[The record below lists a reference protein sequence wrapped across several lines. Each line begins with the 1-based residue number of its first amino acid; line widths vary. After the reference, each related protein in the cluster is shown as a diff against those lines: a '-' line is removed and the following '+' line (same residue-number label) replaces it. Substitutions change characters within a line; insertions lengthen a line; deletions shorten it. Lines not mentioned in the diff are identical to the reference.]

1 MPAMLAEAGDI
12 RADAAWYRSCVQST
26 PPPIRG
32 HRPVTDKYGMV
43 RPRSR
48 ENDDGFTLVELLVVI
63 LVIGILAAIALPA
76 FLGQQLKA
84 QDSEAKANAR
94 ELLTHVEA
102 CAVETSAYDQCDT
115 PTELG
120 PMNLNW
126 GGGVGQVQVTAS
138 SSTGYT
144 IVARSRS
151 GTDFRM
157 VRTSIA
163 APPIRTCS
171 QSSVGGCHAGGS
183 W

>member
-1 MPAMLAEAGDI
+1 MRRKAP
-12 RADAAWYRSCVQST
+12 W
-26 PPPIRG
+26 
-32 HRPVTDKYGMV
+32 TDKHLMV
-43 RPRSR
+43 RPRPR
-48 ENDDGFTLVELLVVI
+48 DGEDGFTLVELLVVI

-102 CAVETSAYDQCDT
+102 CAVETSAYDECDT
-115 PTELG
+115 PSELG

-126 GGGVGQVQVTAS
+126 GGGIGQVQVTAAS
-138 SSTGYT
+138 PSGYT

-157 VRTSIA
+157 VRTSVA

-171 QSSVGGCHAGGS
+171 QASVGGCKSGGS